1 MKNYLL
7 FIFLFPYF
15 LLSQEMNLNI
25 SGSYSDTEKNC
36 IAGNCY
42 NGIGVQSNNGFI
54 YFGEF
59 FNGKA
64 NGLGAVYGN
73 DILILSEYELNKR
86 LDLQLRSKNGKNVI
100 TYSKDL
106 AGKPIRKSD
115 KKQVFLSDYYQNK
128 VTRFKNDKPISN
140 STEFIFQ
147 GINKFDNFE
156 ITKYKKGGGVP
167 SSIRELRLAGRSL
180 VDKITRIGQQNNN
193 RNNQDYLYSYFL
205 ESKNFQF
212 IYKSKIQN
220 WFKSNNLI
228 AISYPQNDV
237 MVLYIGSRS
246 KNGFL
251 NTGIYATINKG
262 KVIDISFIDNKNEIK
277 IIKKE
282 KFIAELRIL
291 NKTEIINNSSYT
303 TAFDKIFS
311 GNSATT
317 EINNKIKLPPN
328 LEVGDFKF
336 IDSNNNNLIEVNESS
351 RISFNLTNKGAG
363 PAYGI
368 SVNINDVK
376 NIPGVIYDKNK
387 YIGNLSPQETVNVII
402 SINSTMSLL
411 SGISNFEILIKEE
424 NGFDLDKISYNLE
437 TQEFISPNLS
447 IVDFQFISE
456 NEKIKLGSINTLQ
469 FLVQNIG
476 QGIAEDVNVIIDI
489 PSNVFAAGD
498 EKFVITQI
506 NPGEGKQFDF
516 HFFTNNK
523 FEGSSLNIKSF
534 ITEKY
539 NKDGLS
545 KVMSVEIGEDVS
557 KIVAFNPEV
566 TMDRT
571 KKEITKISLTS
582 LVDKNIP
589 IKSKV
594 EDRYALIIGNEDYSS
609 YQTSL
614 SFEQNV
620 DYAIN
625 DANVF
630 KDYALKTLGVKED
643 NLTILLNATS
653 GQMNQEI
660 DLITRIVAKIGTK
673 AELIVFYAGH
683 GFPDEQTKAPYLIPV
698 DVTASNLSSAIKL
711 EDFYTKLSSTNASK
725 VTVFLDACFTGGGRN
740 KSLVSSRGIKIK
752 PKQGSLS
759 GNLVVF
765 SASNGNQSSLPFHK
779 EKHGMFT
786 YHLLKKLQVSKGKVS
801 LGELSSYLKKEVSIK
816 SLIIN
821 EQDQEPII
829 NFSQEVKNY
838 WSNWSF
844 R

>member
-64 NGLGAVYGN
+64 NGLGAGYGN

-212 IYKSKIQN
+212 IYKSKIKN
-220 WFKSNNLI
+220 WFNSNNLI

-262 KVIDISFIDNKNEIK
+262 KVIDISFRDNKNEIK

-437 TQEFISPNLS
+437 TQEFISPKLS

-516 HFFTNNK
+516 QFFTNNK

-539 NKDGLS
+539 NKYGLS

-711 EDFYTKLSSTNASK
+711 EDFYTKLSSTKASK

-740 KSLVSSRGIKIK
+740 KSLVSSRGVKVVA
-752 PKQGSLS
+752 KQGSLN

-765 SASNGNQSSLPFHK
+765 SASSGKQSSLPYHK

-786 YHLLKKLQVSKGKVS
+786 YHLLKKLKETKGATTF
-801 LGELSSYLKKEVSIK
+801 GELSSYLEEKVSLESLKINRLDQDPVVNVSNQVK
-816 SLIIN
+816 SQWL
-821 EQDQEPII
+821 
-829 NFSQEVKNY
+829 
-838 WSNWSF
+838 NWKF
-844 R
+844 